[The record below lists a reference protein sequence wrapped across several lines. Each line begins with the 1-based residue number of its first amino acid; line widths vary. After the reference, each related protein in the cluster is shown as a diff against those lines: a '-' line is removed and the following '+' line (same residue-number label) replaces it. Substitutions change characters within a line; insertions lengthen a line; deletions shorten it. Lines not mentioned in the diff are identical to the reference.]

1 MYGYGFRVSGV
12 GCRVLTVGYM
22 VQGLR
27 LRVYGFGERDLELC
41 QDVYGVNLMFV
52 FVFRVLGFRVR
63 GSGSGVGWL
72 GLGLGCRGFQE
83 SDLDLLECVYRVAY
97 INNFWYR
104 VWGIQIMV
112 WDLGFVLRI

>member
-1 MYGYGFRVSGV
+1 MY
-12 GCRVLTVGYM
+12 
-22 VQGLR
+22 
-27 LRVYGFGERDLELC
+27 
-41 QDVYGVNLMFV
+41 V

-83 SDLDLLECVYRVAY
+83 SDLDLLKYVYRVAY